1 MPWLAVRDRT
11 TGRCRGKSQSAD
23 FLVSVLR
30 ILRREYIRWV
40 SPPKTARKNRSSSSS
55 NSTTPCTS
63 RSLERLLRKRRRL
76 QLNRRKKPEL
86 ISTGRTLR
94 LDVRRWAFDVRP
106 SYGRDVS
113 RSHREREQ
121 SFRQVRHSGRSRR

>member
-1 MPWLAVRDRT
+1 MPGQISIGGFSRFI
-11 TGRCRGKSQSAD
+11 SQNPTP
-23 FLVSVLR
+23 
-30 ILRREYIRWV
+30 EYIRWV
-40 SPPKTARKNRSSSSS
+40 SPPKAARKNTSSSSS

-94 LDVRRWAFDVRP
+94 LDVRRWTLDVRP

-121 SFRQVRHSGRSRR
+121 SFR